1 MDGLRICQEL
11 TAHPEGDLVSNPS
24 EWVVLSLTKA
34 SPSFPLASR
43 LTKRPLGHGAA
54 GSWSKRA
61 SHDPAIAVSR
71 APLALGL

>member
-1 MDGLRICQEL
+1 MDVSKTCQEL
-11 TAHPEGDLVSNPS
+11 TAHPEGDLVSKPS
-24 EWVVLSLTKA
+24 EWVVLSLTQA
-34 SPSFPLASR
+34 SPSFPLSPR